1 MKEFLREGLLVDVSQ
16 LASKATRLTQKWLA
30 SDLEVRANILFI
42 IILLIVCVGSGY
54 KRVSTSD

>member
-30 SDLEVRANILFI
+30 SDVEVRTNILFI
-42 IILLIVCVGSGY
+42 ILLLIVV
-54 KRVSTSD
+54 